1 MRSKQMAANFCTI
14 ELTLHKIVRDHSNHG
29 YVHPNETDSEPCQPA
44 GFCFSGGSDAAAI
57 FFSNPGMTTQQLED
71 WLGQQKIYLAHFN
84 RLIAEKPLS
93 EERLS
98 QISAE
103 IGRVATGSF
112 EGMLSFPWDPSPL
125 VENPQQ
131 DSGQSAD

>member
-1 MRSKQMAANFCTI
+1 MAANFCTI
-14 ELTLHKIVRDHSNHG
+14 ELTLHKIVCILLIMDTYIQMKLILNPANRRG
-29 YVHPNETDSEPCQPA
+29 FAFLGEAMQQPY
-44 GFCFSGGSDAAAI
+44 
-57 FFSNPGMTTQQLED
+57 FFNPGMTTQQLED

-84 RLIAEKPLS
+84 RLIAEKAAL

-112 EGMLSFPWDPSPL
+112 EGILSFPWDPSPL

>member
-1 MRSKQMAANFCTI
+1 MDTYIQMKLILNPAN
-14 ELTLHKIVRDHSNHG
+14 RR
-29 YVHPNETDSEPCQPA
+29 
-44 GFCFSGGSDAAAI
+44 GFAFWGSDAAAI
-57 FFSNPGMTTQQLED
+57 FFNPGMTTQQLED

-84 RLIAEKPLS
+84 RLIAEKAAL

-112 EGMLSFPWDPSPL
+112 EGILSFPWDPSPL

>member
-1 MRSKQMAANFCTI
+1 MKLVLNPAN
-14 ELTLHKIVRDHSNHG
+14 RR
-29 YVHPNETDSEPCQPA
+29 
-44 GFCFSGGSDAAAI
+44 GFAFLGEADAAAI
-57 FFSNPGMTTQQLED
+57 FFNPGMTTQQLED

-84 RLIAEKPLS
+84 RLIAEKAAL

-112 EGMLSFPWDPSPL
+112 EGMLSFPGIPVLLWKILNRIVASRQI
-125 VENPQQ
+125 E
-131 DSGQSAD
+131 

>member
-1 MRSKQMAANFCTI
+1 MDTYIQMKLILNPANRRGFAF
-14 ELTLHKIVRDHSNHG
+14 LG
-29 YVHPNETDSEPCQPA
+29 ETMQQPY
-44 GFCFSGGSDAAAI
+44 
-57 FFSNPGMTTQQLED
+57 FFNPGMTTQQLED

-84 RLIAEKPLS
+84 RLIAEKAAL

-112 EGMLSFPWDPSPL
+112 EGMLSFPGS
-125 VENPQQ
+125 
-131 DSGQSAD
+131 QSSCGKSSTG

>member
-1 MRSKQMAANFCTI
+1 
-14 ELTLHKIVRDHSNHG
+14 
-29 YVHPNETDSEPCQPA
+29 
-44 GFCFSGGSDAAAI
+44 
-57 FFSNPGMTTQQLED
+57 MTTQQLED

-84 RLIAEKPLS
+84 RLIAEKAAL

-103 IGRVATGSF
+103 IGRVATDSF
-112 EGMLSFPWDPSPL
+112 QGILSFPWIPVL
-125 VENPQQ
+125 LWKIPQQ

>member
-1 MRSKQMAANFCTI
+1 MDTYIQMKLILNPANRRGFAFLG
-14 ELTLHKIVRDHSNHG
+14 EAMQ
-29 YVHPNETDSEPCQPA
+29 QPY
-44 GFCFSGGSDAAAI
+44 
-57 FFSNPGMTTQQLED
+57 FFNPGMTTQQLED

-84 RLIAEKPLS
+84 RLIAEKAAL

-112 EGMLSFPWDPSPL
+112 EGILSFPWDPSPL

-131 DSGQSAD
+131 DSGQSADLVTPGQRQHLLTYNWALVDWQ

>member
-1 MRSKQMAANFCTI
+1 MHFRNKKLDFVRSCRVIFKSWDITP
-14 ELTLHKIVRDHSNHG
+14 VRNQ
-29 YVHPNETDSEPCQPA
+29 TMKPCLYGGVFAFLGGAMQQPY
-44 GFCFSGGSDAAAI
+44 
-57 FFSNPGMTTQQLED
+57 FFNPGMTTQQLED
-71 WLGQQKIYLAHFN
+71 WLGKQKIYLAHFN
-84 RLIAEKPLS
+84 RLIAEKAAL